1 MTELMTTGRDSSF
14 MIRNISFTKQVHFYI
29 CKIQIR
35 PKLYPLSRN
44 RNTVHHYYHIADKA
58 SVAPTHTK
66 LNLSL
71 WSASN
76 KLLNSSSELN
86 LQKIVLDLICQQMLK
101 NFYSSYEQVRR
112 NSERLLKW
120 KLCPLYLS
128 DRRVYLLYCLEPS
141 VLASVADRKCARCT
155 VLFAC

>member
-14 MIRNISFTKQVHFYI
+14 MIRSISFTKQVHFCI

-35 PKLYPLSRN
+35 PKLYPLSHN
-44 RNTVHHYYHIADKA
+44 RNTVHHYYHIADTA
-58 SVAPTHTK
+58 SVVPTHTK
-66 LNLSL
+66 LKLFP
-71 WSASN
+71 SASN
-76 KLLNSSSELN
+76 KLLNSSLKLN
-86 LQKIVLDLICQQMLK
+86 LQKIVLGLIWQQMLK

-141 VLASVADRKCARCT
+141 VLASVTDRKCARCT